1 MGMVEDPELAE
12 MLAFLETKGDFISYP
27 PNAAPAINPSQ
38 IRFLAKEFGWE
49 PGAQACGGSPIS
61 RHVRGAW

>member
-27 PNAAPAINPSQ
+27 ADAEPAINPSQ
-38 IRFLAKEFGWE
+38 IRFLAKQFGWE
-49 PGAQACGGSPIS
+49 PGASA
-61 RHVRGAW
+61 